1 VTGGVLE
8 GWRTLEYGRSREG
21 VALRAFLPS
30 DDRPVAGLLTA
41 ALHGEE
47 ATTALLARRLLER
60 VPAGETGWVVV
71 PVANPDGVLA
81 GIRQNAAGVDLNRN
95 FPATT
100 WRPDD
105 SFTYPPGTDRAR
117 CRPEDRT
124 NRSSPGT
131 AAASEPETRALVEL
145 VERLRPPLVVDLHGP
160 LELLLVRTGVPDSVV
175 ELLSGSSGMPV
186 VDELPGCPGAFDDWL
201 LEIGI
206 PAVVYEIEHEGL
218 PAICAR
224 HLPGLTALLRGG
236 GVVSRD

>member
-1 VTGGVLE
+1 VTGGVLD

-21 VALRAFLPS
+21 VALRAFLP
-30 DDRPVAGLLTA
+30 DGDGPVAGLVTA

-60 VPAGETGWVVV
+60 VPGGETGWAVV
-71 PVANPDGVLA
+71 PVANPDGLLA

-105 SFTYPPGTDRAR
+105 SFTYPPAIDPALR
-117 CRPEDRT
+117 RPENRT

-131 AAASEPETRALVEL
+131 EPASEPETRALIEL
-145 VERLRPPLVVDLHGP
+145 VQRLEPPLVVDLHGP
-160 LELLLVRTGVPDSVV
+160 LELLLVRSGVPAAVV
-175 ELLSGSSGMPV
+175 ELLSGAAGMPV

-201 LEIGI
+201 VELGI
-206 PAVVYEIEHEGL
+206 PAIVYEIGADG
-218 PAICAR
+218 PAAVSLQ
-224 HLPGLTALLRGG
+224 HLPGLTALLRGDAL
-236 GVVSRD
+236 SRG